1 LHRSGNRKMISSL
14 PWLSLLLCAATF
26 WLSVPV
32 AAAED
37 SQQIKLQ
44 IGEGTGSRNSL
55 GFKPYKPMLT
65 VKTTAKSLVEYDIQ
79 TGAVVETISL
89 PTQNGQFV
97 LQIEYWSVLEFL
109 KQITDEREDSLFS
122 AVSGDYISGQAG
134 VRMAADRGL
143 MPEINL
149 PNFMPKSLASIIG
162 EGSGSLI
169 IHGQSVT
176 EVSGTTTYQIPEDQS
191 LFRQQSKFPRL
202 KLEQR
207 QQINIE
213 GTIGTKI
220 HIFVDY
226 NSQNQFEN
234 RNRIEVRY
242 QGEEDE
248 ILQSLEL
255 GDVSLNL
262 PPSMLVAA
270 NIPRGNF
277 GIKGETRLGAL
288 TTTFIAS
295 QEEGES
301 SQKNIRIPVSGEAEA
316 SDSLHLWDVNFS
328 RNRHF
333 LLVDTSAIATKH
345 IKFLDRSGAPLD
357 RPGDKP
363 RNIKVYK
370 DDNNGQNNNQ
380 GIYQARNGIAHV
392 NVLDYMADPIGYSA
406 DPDPEDEKG
415 FFNEMQL
422 NKDYILEQCGIVI
435 SFSYVDIDERIGVIF
450 QTESGDSVGR
460 IENDTLHM
468 MMVKGSAMNNQ
479 HPAWPRMMRNVYT
492 FGGGGAISLPSFEI
506 DIFTNETPP
515 RYDEGGLT
523 FLELFGLDNDGDTK
537 IDRIYIDNLRG
548 LIFFPSLEPFN
559 RPYNEDEGLIGL
571 NERNQ
576 RMYVEDDP
584 SRLNTLEHQKYQMV
598 LRYSRAEGGAART
611 YQLGAMQIIENS
623 ERIYVNDR
631 LLRKGSDYSIDY
643 QFGALTLMP
652 SVDIPPNSE
661 VKVDFEEVPL
671 FQTGSTSLFGFH
683 NEYGFDPNRKNYLTN
698 TLFYQSVES
707 VDRTF
712 VRLGD
717 EPKTSLLGELGGKF
731 EFDSEKVTEWLN
743 WLPNLES
750 RTPSRFNIVGGVAIS
765 SPNPNTR
772 GGVLIEDFE
781 TAKIENPRLRM
792 TYNSWHMSS
801 VPKDFNG
808 SSDLF
813 NLEDAGD
820 LYWFDP
826 YHVSYTTYGFYEEDV
841 YGEIEGRSDQH
852 RKLPVDVISAVFEP
866 SGANIFER
874 RQSWRSFV
882 QVVSQTG
889 ILGMDEREVLQVYI
903 ATGRDQGKLI
913 IDFGQVDEDQV
924 RFDKSGQ
931 PVGVNQL
938 DTEDR
943 NYDGRLD
950 IGEDTGLDGVAGLD
964 ITNVEGDDGNDD
976 FYRAGEG
983 NVRSIDVKRLNNTE
997 GNNQGQIGDNF
1008 DTEDLNR
1015 NSALD
1020 RNEKV
1025 YRVRL
1030 DLESLE
1036 IIPPPGTY
1044 IPADN
1049 RNVIKD
1055 HVPYIPGQGRNRD
1068 QNIHELGQ
1076 DDWYLLEIPL
1086 PREGTPFEDLYEK
1099 VNSPSLSKI
1108 LHVRL
1113 TFYDFEKADTVNFA
1127 NVSFVGNRFK
1137 RSDEGVVPRMAETFV
1152 DTVPADTLWPDGDPV
1167 LPEEVRSQLSEV
1179 GYHGSLEL
1187 VSVNTI
1193 LNNEYYPPPT
1203 ISATLSKFNRSGNQA
1218 DFTAQEAAVA
1228 LNYNDIQRG
1237 YEGWALKAENNQQ
1250 SYLDYASMSFYV
1262 NGRQGPHDKRPTFFI
1277 RLGTDRDN
1285 FYEYSMPVD
1294 TGWTAVTVPFD
1305 GFLSLKDSLQSAL
1318 SLSQI
1323 QSFDLDIK
1331 RGPFRIKGNP
1341 SLTKISI
1348 MSLGV
1353 ANESSDIPMSGTVWV
1368 DDVLLTDVIR
1378 ELGIKSKLQVE
1389 ALLSDLGR
1397 ISFSVGA
1404 QDNKFRNLNDNI
1416 PTKSQ
1421 FDYTI
1426 GGSINLD
1433 RLTPEDWGIRVPVT
1447 LRKTYRRSL
1456 PRFHPGSEDVTIQ
1469 LPESQEQNK
1478 TESRSKSLSLSFNK
1492 SRGTTMLSRILFNN
1506 LNGTMSYTNTRNIAP
1521 KSMSSNINTSGRL
1534 RYRATLPRE
1543 AEAKVFPAKVFG
1555 FLEKVPLPYFLKYN
1569 TLTKGIA
1576 EARLR
1581 YLPNDIELG
1590 SSLVYRENQNYN
1602 QVSRLFRLDSLFTM
1616 RNSVDINYRPFQ
1628 MAQASYDLKVT
1639 RNLKETARASK
1650 VLGFGYGNEIDRDQN
1665 VSIQFAPKA
1674 VPWLTPQYRYSSA
1687 YGNDHSP
1694 QYVNSFP
1701 DGTDYRKFDTRQ
1713 QQQLSVRFSLSQ
1725 FRQSVVGIK
1734 FRDPNRKRES
1744 KEEDQQGSSGAA
1756 YRRQGQRR
1764 GDQGEEKRGFVGK
1777 YLFNPFNYVVDSF
1790 DPFMFQSNMQHDD
1803 KWERMPTNPSFMYQ
1817 LGMRDLTAAERIRIM
1832 TDIEEGTVI
1841 DTAQFSSMRWNFNHV
1856 YSGGLRL
1863 LDTRISASYLETGSN
1878 NHTLNGFTTI
1888 RSEGPELSFDYS
1900 NIWVPFFLRGTINQ
1914 LNFASGYSLKK
1925 GFQGTSVKISEDNP
1939 LGIDSETRDEQW
1951 SPKIRISA
1959 NLGRTGGVRTRFQSN
1974 ATVKTDIL
1982 ADQGRRQVTESNDDS
1997 FNLQY
2002 SFSAPN
2008 GLNLPLIR
2016 RFKFKSNVRTSVD
2029 LRRRIS
2035 RNFTQVIGTMG
2046 EVSEILI
2053 NRDTEDITITPT
2065 LGYDFSQVI
2074 GNLSASYN
2082 SHKDRKSG
2090 TTRITINLKL
2100 SIQLDF

>member
-1 LHRSGNRKMISSL
+1 MHRSGYRNSIPSL
-14 PWLSLLLCAATF
+14 LWLSLLLA
-26 WLSVPV
+26 V
-32 AAAED
+32 AILAHGAPASAAED
-37 SQQIKLQ
+37 DAGQGQAIKLQ
-44 IGEGTGSRNSL
+44 IGAGIGTYNRL
-55 GFKPYKPMLT
+55 GFKPYKPLLR
-65 VKTTAKSLVEYDIQ
+65 VNTTIKSQVEYDIQ
-79 TGAVVETISL
+79 TGSVIETIAL
-89 PTQNGQFV
+89 PTKNGQMMLKV
-97 LQIEYWSVLEFL
+97 EYWSVLDFL
-109 KQITDEREDSLFS
+109 KQITDEREDSLFNALS
-122 AVSGDYISGQAG
+122 NDYVTGQAG
-134 VRMAADRGL
+134 VRIAQSRGL

-149 PNFMPKSLASIIG
+149 PNFMPKSLSSIIG
-162 EGSGSLI
+162 EGTGSLV

-176 EVSGTTTYQIPEDQS
+176 EISGTTTFQIPEDQS

-242 QGEEDE
+242 QGEQDE

-255 GDVSLNL
+255 GDVNLNL

-316 SDSLHLWDVNFS
+316 NDSLHLWDVNFS

-333 LLVDTSAIATKH
+333 LLVDPSAIKVKH
-345 IKFLDRSGAPLD
+345 IQFLDRNGAPLNSPGD
-357 RPGDKP
+357 RPK
-363 RNIKVYK
+363 NIKVYK
-370 DDNNGQNNNQ
+370 DDNNGKNNNQ
-380 GIYQARNGIAHV
+380 GIYQARPGIAHI
-392 NVLDYMADPIGYSA
+392 NVLDYMADPLGYAA
-406 DPDPEDEKG
+406 DPDPNDEEGK
-415 FFNEMQL
+415 FNEMEL
-422 NKDYILEQCGIVI
+422 NKDYMIEQCGIAI
-435 SFSYVDIDERIGVIF
+435 SFSYVNEIERIGVIYE
-450 QTESGDSVGR
+450 TESGDSVGG
-460 IENDTLHM
+460 IANDTLHM

-479 HPAWPRMMRNVYT
+479 NPAWSRMLRNVYT
-492 FGGGGAISLPSFEI
+492 FGGGGTISLNTFEI

-515 RYDEGGLT
+515 RFDEGGLT
-523 FLELFGLDNDGDTK
+523 FLEIFGLDNDGDTR
-537 IDRIYIDNLRG
+537 IDRIYIDNTRG

-559 RPYNEDEGLIGL
+559 RPYDEDQNRVSILES
-571 NERNQ
+571 NHE
-576 RMYVEDDP
+576 MYTEDDP
-584 SRLNTLEHQKYQMV
+584 SRLNTLEFQKYQMV
-598 LRYSRAEGGAART
+598 LRYSRAEGGAARS
-611 YQLGAMQIIENS
+611 YELGAMQIIENS
-623 ERIYVNDR
+623 ERIYVNER
-631 LLRKGSDYSIDY
+631 LLRKGTDYTIDY
-643 QFGALTLMP
+643 QFGQLTLMP

-683 NEYGFDPNRKNYLTN
+683 NEYGFDPNRKNYLTS

-717 EPKTSLLGELGGKF
+717 EPKTSLLGEFGGKF

-792 TYNSWHMSS
+792 AYQSWRLGS
-801 VPKDFNG
+801 VPKDMDFVP
-808 SSDLF
+808 
-813 NLEDAGD
+813 EKAGD

-852 RKLPVDVISAVFEP
+852 RPLPVDVISAVFTP
-866 SGANIFER
+866 QGNNIFER

-889 ILGMDEREVLQVYI
+889 VMGMDEREVLQVYI

-924 RFDKSGQ
+924 RFDKDGEL
-931 PVGVNQL
+931 VGVNQL
-938 DTEDR
+938 DTEDK

-950 IGEDTGLDGVAGLD
+950 IGEDTGLDGVAGED
-964 ITNVEGDDGNDD
+964 NAGVEFDDGNDD
-976 FYRAGEG
+976 FFRAEG
-983 NVRSIDVKRLNNTE
+983 RFVNARFLNRTE

-1008 DTEDLNR
+1008 DTEDLN
-1015 NSALD
+1015 NNDALD
-1020 RNEKV
+1020 RTE
-1025 YRVRL
+1025 RVFRVKL
-1030 DLESLE
+1030 DLEKLE
-1036 IIPPPGTY
+1036 IIPPAGSF
-1044 IPADN
+1044 IPADD

-1055 HVPYIPGQGRNRD
+1055 HVPYTPGQGRARD
-1068 QNIHELGQ
+1068 ASIRELGV

-1086 PREGTPFEDLYEK
+1086 PREGTRFEDLYEM
-1099 VNSPSLSKI
+1099 VNNPSLSKI

-1113 TFYDFEKADTVNFA
+1113 TFYDFEKPDTVNFA
-1127 NVSFVGNRFK
+1127 NISFVGNRFK
-1137 RSDEGVVPRMAETFV
+1137 RNDEGVVPRMADTFV
-1152 DTVPADTLWPDGDPV
+1152 DTVASDTLWPDGDPA
-1167 LPEEVRSQLSEV
+1167 LPPETRSMLSEV
-1179 GYHGSLEL
+1179 GYHGNLEV

-1193 LNNEYYPPPT
+1193 LNNEYYPPPA
-1203 ISATLSKFNRSGNQA
+1203 ISASLSKFNRSGRQE

-1228 LNYNDIQRG
+1228 LNFTDLQRG

-1262 NGRQGPHDKRPTFFI
+1262 NGRQGPHDQKPTFFL

-1323 QSFDLDIK
+1323 QSFDLDTK
-1331 RGPFRIKGNP
+1331 RGPYRIKGNP

-1348 MSLGV
+1348 MVLGV
-1353 ANESSDIPMSGTVWV
+1353 ANESSDVPMSGTVWV

-1378 ELGIKSKLQVE
+1378 EMGVSSRLQVE

-1397 ISFSVGA
+1397 FNFSVGA
-1404 QDNKFRNLNDNI
+1404 KDNKFRNLNESI
-1416 PTKSQ
+1416 PTNSQ
-1421 FDYTI
+1421 FNYTL
-1426 GGSINLD
+1426 GATINLD
-1433 RLTPEDWGIRVPVT
+1433 RLTPLNWGIRVPLTV
-1447 LRKTYRRSL
+1447 RKTYRRSL

-1469 LPESQEQNK
+1469 LPESKELNK
-1478 TESRSKSLSLSFNK
+1478 TESTAKSFSISYNK
-1492 SRGTTMLSRILFNN
+1492 SRGTTLLSRILFNN
-1506 LNGTMSYTNTRNIAP
+1506 LNGTMSYTNSRNIAP
-1521 KSMSSNINTSGRL
+1521 KSMRFNINSSGRL
-1534 RYRATLPRE
+1534 RYRTTMPKQADVPL
-1543 AEAKVFPAKVFG
+1543 FPKKVFG
-1555 FLEKVPLPYFLKYN
+1555 FIAKVPLPYFLKYN
-1569 TLTKGIA
+1569 TLTKGLA

-1581 YLPNDIELG
+1581 YIPNDLEL
-1590 SSLVYRENQNYN
+1590 SSSIIYRENQTFN
-1602 QVSRLFRLDSLFTM
+1602 QISRLFRLDSLLTM
-1616 RNSVDINYRPFQ
+1616 ENSVDFSYRPFQ
-1628 MAQASYDLKVT
+1628 MAQASYDLQVT
-1639 RNLKETARASK
+1639 RNLKETTRASK
-1650 VLGFGYGNEIDRDQN
+1650 VLGVGYGNEIERDQ
-1665 VSIQFAPKA
+1665 SAQIQLAPKV
-1674 VPWLTPQYRYSSA
+1674 VPWLVPQYRYSA
-1687 YGNDHSP
+1687 NYGNNHSP

-1701 DGTDYRKFDTRQ
+1701 DGTDFRKFDTSQ
-1713 QQQLSVRFSLSQ
+1713 QQQFSVRFTLSQ
-1725 FRQSVVGIK
+1725 FRQSALGIK
-1734 FRDPNRKRES
+1734 FRDPNRKKDS
-1744 KEEDQQGSSGAA
+1744 GKEDQEGSSGAA
-1756 YRRQGQRR
+1756 YRREGRRR
-1764 GDQGEEKRGFVGK
+1764 GGGEGEDDRGLMNK
-1777 YLFNPFNYVVDSF
+1777 YLFSPINYVIDSF
-1790 DPFMFQSNMQHDD
+1790 DPFMFQSSTRHDD

-1817 LGMRDLTAAERIRIM
+1817 VGLRDLSAAERIRIM
-1832 TDIEEGTVI
+1832 TEGDETVV
-1841 DTAQFSSMRWNFNHV
+1841 DTAQFSSMRWNFSHV
-1856 YSGGLRL
+1856 YQGALRL
-1863 LDTRISASYLETGSN
+1863 LDTRLNFSYLETGN
-1878 NHTLNGFTTI
+1878 NSHTLNGYQLS
-1888 RSEGPELSFDYS
+1888 RSEGPEFSFDYS
-1900 NIWVPFFLRGTINQ
+1900 NIWLPFFMRKTISQ
-1914 LNFASGYSLKK
+1914 LSFASGFQLKK
-1925 GFQGTSVKISEDNP
+1925 GFQGTSVKISEENP
-1939 LGIDSETRDEQW
+1939 LGIDSEYREEQW
-1951 SPKIRISA
+1951 SPKYRLTA
-1959 NLGRTGGVRTRFQSN
+1959 NLGSTGGVRTRYQSN
-1974 ATVKTDIL
+1974 ASIKTDIL
-1982 ADQGRRQVTESNDDS
+1982 SDQGRHQITESNDDS

-2016 RFKFKSNVRTSVD
+2016 RFKFKSNVRTSID
-2029 LRRRIS
+2029 LRRRVS
-2035 RNFTQVIGTMG
+2035 RNFTMVLDDPDNL
-2046 EVSEILI
+2046 LI

-2065 LGYDFSQVI
+2065 LGYDFSQVV

-2090 TTRITINLKL
+2090 TTRITITMKM
-2100 SIQLDF
+2100 SVQLDF

>member
-1 LHRSGNRKMISSL
+1 MHRSGDRKTIPNL
-14 PWLSLLLCAATF
+14 LWLSLLFCAATF
-26 WLSVPV
+26 WQSAPA

-37 SQQIKLQ
+37 SQQIKLG
-44 IGEGTGSRNSL
+44 IGEGAGSRNSL
-55 GFKPYKPMLT
+55 GFKPYKPLLN
-65 VKTTAKSLVEYDIQ
+65 VKTTTRSLVEYDIE

-89 PTQNGQFV
+89 PTNSGQFV
-97 LQIEYWSVLEFL
+97 LQVEYWSVLEFL
-109 KQITDEREDSLFS
+109 KQITDEREDSLFN
-122 AVSGDYISGQAG
+122 AVSSDYVSGQSG
-134 VRMAADRGL
+134 VRMAGDRGL

-149 PNFMPKSLASIIG
+149 PDFMPKSLASIIG
-162 EGSGSLI
+162 EGSGSLV

-176 EVSGTTTYQIPEDQS
+176 EVSGTTTYQIPEDQT

-234 RNRIEVRY
+234 RNKIEVRY

-255 GDVSLNL
+255 GDVNLNL

-316 SDSLHLWDVNFS
+316 NDSLHLWDVNYS

-333 LLVDTSAIATKH
+333 MLVDTSAVKSKH
-345 IKFLDRSGAPLD
+345 IKFLDRDGVRLNRSGDMP
-357 RPGDKP
+357 K
-363 RNIKVYK
+363 NIKVYK
-370 DDNNGQNNNQ
+370 DDNVGTNNNQ
-380 GIYQARNGIAHV
+380 GLYQARPGVAHI
-392 NVLDYMADPIGYSA
+392 NVLDYMADPLGYSA
-406 DPDPEDEKG
+406 DPDPNDKIG
-415 FFNEMQL
+415 KYNEMEL
-422 NKDYILEQCGIVI
+422 NKDYMLEQCGIVI
-435 SFSYVDIDERIGVIF
+435 SFSYVQDKEMIGVIY

-468 MMVKGSAMNNQ
+468 MMLKGPNMNNQ
-479 HPAWPRMMRNVYT
+479 HPAWPRMLRNVYT

-515 RYDEGGLT
+515 RFDEGGLT
-523 FLELFGLDNDGDTK
+523 FLEIFGLDNDGDTK
-537 IDRIYIDNLRG
+537 IDRVYIDNNRG

-559 RPYNEDEGLIGL
+559 RPYNEDDELVGL

-576 RMYVEDDP
+576 RMYYEDDP
-584 SRLNTLEHQKYQMV
+584 SRLSTLEHQKYQMV

-611 YQLGAMQIIENS
+611 YELGAMQIIENS

-643 QFGALTLMP
+643 QFGSLTLMP
-652 SVDIPPNSE
+652 AVDIPPNSE

-683 NEYGFDPNRKNYLTN
+683 NEYGFDPNRKNYLTS

-717 EPKTSLLGELGGKF
+717 EPKTSLLGEFGGKF
-731 EFDSEKVTEWLN
+731 EFDSDKVTEWLN

-750 RTPSRFNIVGGVAIS
+750 RTPSRFNIIGGVAIS

-792 TYNSWHMSS
+792 AYQSWHLSS
-801 VPKDFNG
+801 VPKDVGG
-808 SSDLF
+808 SFELF
-813 NLEDAGD
+813 EPDKAGNLI
-820 LYWFDP
+820 WFDP
-826 YHVSYTTYGFYEEDV
+826 YHISYTSYGFYEEDV

-866 SGANIFER
+866 SGNNIFER
-874 RQSWRSFV
+874 RQSWGSIV

-889 ILGMDEREVLQVYI
+889 VLGMDEREVLQVYI

-913 IDFGQVDEDQV
+913 IDFGEVDEDQV
-924 RFDKSGQ
+924 RFDRSGNL
-931 PVGVNQL
+931 VGVNQL

-950 IGEDTGLDGVAGLD
+950 IGEDTGLDGVAGND
-964 ITNVEGDDGNDD
+964 DTNVEGDDGNDD
-976 FYRAGEG
+976 FYRSGERQILDA
-983 NVRSIDVKRLNNTE
+983 NYINNTE

-1020 RNEKV
+1020 RNERV
-1025 YRVRL
+1025 FRVRL
-1030 DLESLE
+1030 DLEKLE
-1036 IIPPPGTY
+1036 IIPPSGSF
-1044 IPADN
+1044 IPADD
-1049 RNVIKD
+1049 RDVIKD
-1055 HVPYIPGQGRNRD
+1055 HVPYIYGQGRNRD
-1068 QNIHELGQ
+1068 KDVERLGE

-1086 PREGTPFEDLYEK
+1086 PREGTRFENYYEK

-1127 NVSFVGNRFK
+1127 NISFVGNRFK

-1152 DTVPADTLWPDGDPV
+1152 DTVAADTLWPDGDPS
-1167 LPEEVRSQLSEV
+1167 LPEETRSQLSEV
-1179 GYHGSLEL
+1179 GYHGNLKL

-1203 ISATLSKFNRSGNQA
+1203 ISATLSKFNRSGSES

-1228 LNYNDIQRG
+1228 LNYSDIQRG

-1262 NGRQGPHDKRPTFFI
+1262 NGRQGPHDKKPTFFLRI
-1277 RLGTDRDN
+1277 GTDREN

-1331 RGPFRIKGNP
+1331 RGPYRIKGNP

-1353 ANESSDIPMSGTVWV
+1353 ANESSDVPMSGTVWV

-1378 ELGIKSKLQVE
+1378 EMGINSKLQVE

-1397 ISFSVGA
+1397 LNFSVGA
-1404 QDNKFRNLNDNI
+1404 RDNKFRNLNDNI
-1416 PTKSQ
+1416 PTNSQ
-1421 FDYTI
+1421 FNYTF

-1433 RLTPEDWGIRVPVT
+1433 RLTPENWGIRVPVT

-1469 LPESQEQNK
+1469 LPESKELNK
-1478 TESRSKSLSLSFNK
+1478 TESSSKSVSLSYNK
-1492 SRGTTMLSRILFNN
+1492 SRGTTMLSRILLNN

-1521 KSMSSNINTSGRL
+1521 KSMSSNINASGRI

-1555 FLEKVPLPYFLKYN
+1555 FMAKIPLPYFLKYN

-1590 SSLVYRENQNYN
+1590 SSLVYRENQNFN
-1602 QVSRLFRLDSLFTM
+1602 QVSRLFRLDSLYTM
-1616 RNSVDINYRPFQ
+1616 QNSVDINYRPFQ

-1665 VSIQFAPKA
+1665 AQIQFAPK
-1674 VPWLTPQYRYSSA
+1674 VLPWLTPQYRYSSS

-1694 QYVNSFP
+1694 QYVNSFS
-1701 DGTDYRKFDTRQ
+1701 DGTDFRKFDTRQ

-1725 FRQSVVGIK
+1725 FRQSVVGVR

-1744 KEEDQQGSSGAA
+1744 KEDEQGSSGAA
-1756 YRRQGQRR
+1756 YRRQGQ
-1764 GDQGEEKRGFVGK
+1764 KRGGPDGEGGGFLGK
-1777 YLFNPFNYVVDSF
+1777 FIFRPFNYVVDSF
-1790 DPFMFQSNMQHDD
+1790 DPFMFQANTQHDD
-1803 KWERMPTNPSFMYQ
+1803 KWERMPHNPSFMYQ
-1817 LGMRDLTAAERIRIM
+1817 LGMRDLTAEERIRIM
-1832 TDIEEGTVI
+1832 MEGDSTVV

-1856 YSGGLRL
+1856 YQSGLRL
-1863 LDTRISASYLETGSN
+1863 LDTRLNFSYLETGSN
-1878 NHTLNGFTTI
+1878 THTLNGFTTI
-1888 RSEGPELSFDYS
+1888 RNEGPEISFDYS
-1900 NIWVPFFLRGTINQ
+1900 NVWLPFFMRGTVNQ
-1914 LNFASGYSLKK
+1914 LSFGSGYTLKK
-1925 GFQGTSVKISEDNP
+1925 GFQGTSVKMSDTNP
-1939 LGIDSETRDEQW
+1939 LGIDSESREEQW
-1951 SPKIRISA
+1951 NPKYRFTA
-1959 NLGRTGGVRTRFQSN
+1959 NLGRTGGVRTRYQSN
-1974 ATVKTDIL
+1974 SSVKTDIL
-1982 ADQGRRQVTESNDDS
+1982 SDQGRRQVTESNDDS

-2008 GLNLPLIR
+2008 GLNLPLIK

-2035 RNFTQVIGTMG
+2035 RNFTQVMG
-2046 EVSEILI
+2046 NMGDITEILI

-2074 GNLSASYN
+2074 GNISASYN

-2090 TTRITINLKL
+2090 TTRITITMKL